1 MKATEQWTR
10 ALAAWAIPP
19 RILAAAPESPWGY
32 LTHLFAH
39 KADTLPADP
48 TPSAR
53 RALEELPPCGSVLDV
68 GCGAGAGALPLAAR
82 AAALIGVDPSAEMLR
97 AFYARAEATG
107 KAVTTIEGTWPA
119 AAEDTPIADVV
130 VCHHVIYNVADLAPF
145 LLRLTDHARRRVV
158 LEMTLR
164 HPMSDLNDL
173 WLRFH
178 GLIRPT
184 TPTADDAVSVLNE
197 LGLAPG
203 RSDWMAPPLRWSGPT
218 ARQDL
223 VAWTR
228 RRLCLPAERDAEI
241 DAALAPRIREG
252 DGTVSLPLRPV
263 VTLWW
268 AGSAD

>member
-53 RALEELPPCGSVLDV
+53 RALEELPPGGSVLDV

-119 AAEDTPIADVV
+119 AAEEW
-130 VCHHVIYNVADLAPF
+130 VAPRTRSSTASGAMPWGMRATSALA
-145 LLRLTDHARRRVV
+145 
-158 LEMTLR
+158 
-164 HPMSDLNDL
+164 N
-173 WLRFH
+173 
-178 GLIRPT
+178 IR
-184 TPTADDAVSVLNE
+184 
-197 LGLAPG
+197 LAPG
-203 RSDWMAPPLRWSGPT
+203 SDSTGRYLESITPRLSRGGVYDGP
-218 ARQDL
+218 ALGREVISDL
-223 VAWTR
+223 DV
-228 RRLCLPAERDAEI
+228 L
-241 DAALAPRIREG
+241 
-252 DGTVSLPLRPV
+252 
-263 VTLWW
+263 
-268 AGSAD
+268 